1 MAGLGELFATFA
13 KIGLFTFG
21 GGYAMI
27 SMIEHECVEKRE
39 WIEHDDMINV
49 TLMAESTPGP
59 IAINCATFV
68 GQRQAGLAGAAV
80 ATLGMVVPSFAIIFA
95 ISMFL
100 DDFMK
105 FEVVANAFSGIKIA
119 VGILIVDAA
128 ITMIQKMKKKAFPL
142 AVMLCA
148 CSVMLLSN
156 ALELHIPSIAL
167 LLVAAAVGIVFFAVR
182 NAGKSPG
189 EPHPKEESSR

>member
-1 MAGLGELFATFA
+1 MASFGELFATFA

-68 GQRQAGLAGAAV
+68 GQRQAGLPGAAV
-80 ATLGMVVPSFAIIFA
+80 ATLGMVVPSFAIILLVMAAFNALLKNKWFKAALSGLKPCIIGVVLAVGVFMVATNALGLGAGFPPDAVA
-95 ISMFL
+95 IALTVVLAAVMFGPRL
-100 DDFMK
+100 AGK
-105 FEVVANAFSGIKIA
+105 KISPIALIA
-119 VGILIVDAA
+119 VSAVLGATAYA
-128 ITMIQKMKKKAFPL
+128 IF
-142 AVMLCA
+142 
-148 CSVMLLSN
+148 
-156 ALELHIPSIAL
+156 
-167 LLVAAAVGIVFFAVR
+167 
-182 NAGKSPG
+182 
-189 EPHPKEESSR
+189 